1 LDDVTS
7 TSTSGGTWFQT
18 GKSYDT
24 EVSQYSRNR
33 VSGEE
38 MQLQRSSG
46 IGDIGEQGFRDRD
59 EAVPDVAS
67 SNGGYYVQDGNGH
80 AVEEAVGHDNNIPL
94 MMMGEDSVSSSSSS
108 TTSSGGSR
116 SALTSWVVLCGGG
129 LVAVAYSLL

>member
-1 LDDVTS
+1 
-7 TSTSGGTWFQT
+7 
-18 GKSYDT
+18 
-24 EVSQYSRNR
+24 
-33 VSGEE
+33 